1 MCWRAE
7 ASEEV
12 SKQLLLLYEFP
23 ISSFSCKT
31 RIILDHKGVEWVSVP
46 PPDGYGSDAYR
57 AIIPAGTIPAIDQDG
72 FRLADSEAIAEYVN
86 ETVAD
91 PPMLPVDA
99 RMRARAR
106 EISRFHDSR
115 LEPLL
120 RGCFGHVAPQA
131 RDMNVVANHFDLFEQ
146 RLTHLARMVNPSP
159 LLFGDQLTIADCGFV
174 PSFVLMRK
182 LSDVFDL
189 QLTIPQ
195 ALADYE
201 TALTAH
207 PSVLAHSLAYDT
219 TVDAWIA
226 SKFC

>member
-1 MCWRAE
+1 MYLGLCCRAE
-7 ASEEV
+7 ASNEV
-12 SKQLLLLYEFP
+12 SKQLLIFYELP

-31 RIILDHKGVEWVSVP
+31 RIILDYKGVEWVSVP

-57 AIIPAGTIPAIDQDG
+57 AIIPVGTIPAIDQDG
-72 FRLADSEAIAEYVN
+72 FRLADSEAIAEYIN

-131 RDMNVVANHFDLFEQ
+131 RDMNVVANYFDSFQQ

-159 LLFGDQLTIADCGFV
+159 LLLVTN
-174 PSFVLMRK
+174 LR
-182 LSDVFDL
+182 L
-189 QLTIPQ
+189 QIVGSCPV
-195 ALADYE
+195 
-201 TALTAH
+201 
-207 PSVLAHSLAYDT
+207 SS
-219 TVDAWIA
+219 
-226 SKFC
+226 